1 MLLNNKHIICVFF
14 IEIRFSLYYCDLE
27 TTFPFFNGFLLSMWG
42 NMSKN
47 LHLRQDII
55 NQLIDDISSEL
66 LVSPLPSQSNL
77 ANLYNV
83 SRTTIRYSLAYL
95 MQIGVLQKQNN
106 ALDITRL
113 PTSDEKQSYIRAK
126 RSNHN
131 HLQRLESYFQNAVQ
145 KKQIKPGDEFS
156 ELQLAKAANVDV
168 FTVREYLIQFSRFN
182 LITNLNRGK
191 WKLIEFNQHYA
202 DKLFELREML
212 ECHALNCFMNLPKED
227 IRWNKMKMLLQEH
240 RNLRDN
246 IAENY
251 ADFSRLDYQLHTLIL
266 SAADNPFINDFIELI
281 SVIFHFH
288 YQWDNHDL
296 HTRNILALEEHLA
309 ILVKII
315 SQDDLGA
322 ITELK
327 RHLQTAKKSLMNSI
341 NLVNQK

>member
-1 MLLNNKHIICVFF
+1 
-14 IEIRFSLYYCDLE
+14 
-27 TTFPFFNGFLLSMWG
+27 
-42 NMSKN
+42 MSKN
-47 LHLRQDII
+47 LNLRQDII
-55 NQLIDDISSEL
+55 NQLMDDITSEL
-66 LVSPLPSQSNL
+66 LSSPLPSQSDL

-83 SRTTIRYSLAYL
+83 SRTTIRHCIEYL
-95 MQIGVLQKQNN
+95 REIGVLCFQDN
-106 ALDITRL
+106 ALKVVRL
-113 PTSDEKQSYIRAK
+113 PEADEKMSYIRTK
-126 RSNHN
+126 RSNQN

-156 ELQLAKAANVDV
+156 ELQLTKAANVDV

-182 LITNLNRGK
+182 LITNLNRGR

-227 IRWNKMKMLLQEH
+227 IRWMQMKMLLQEH
-240 RNLRDN
+240 RNLRDS
-246 IAENY
+246 ITENY
-251 ADFSRLDYQLHTLIL
+251 RDFSQLDHQLHTLIL

-288 YQWDNHDL
+288 YQWDNRDL
-296 HTRNILALEEHLA
+296 HTRNILAVEEHLA

-322 ITELK
+322 IIELK

-341 NLVNQK
+341 QIVNQK